1 MGQSGLSRAPG
12 TRSTVTPGSQE
23 ESGWGFGQG
32 CRKFQGRPQG
42 LQPRGAAL

>member
-1 MGQSGLSRAPG
+1 MGQSGLSQAPG

-23 ESGWGFGQG
+23 ELGWGFGQG
-32 CRKFQGRPQG
+32 HPKFRGRPQG